1 MLYLPGKFTSIAT
14 TVPGAV
20 RHLRSCIIS
29 SVFSEVFHAES
40 RLDPEYLVDKPKTS
54 LYARQGIFGP
64 IFKIMEQGD
73 KDCLKAHIL
82 KVCCQVV
89 GYFER
94 MKKG

>member
-1 MLYLPGKFTSIAT
+1 
-14 TVPGAV
+14 
-20 RHLRSCIIS
+20 
-29 SVFSEVFHAES
+29 
-40 RLDPEYLVDKPKTS
+40 
-54 LYARQGIFGP
+54 
-64 IFKIMEQGD
+64 MEQGD